1 METRRRDFIKQG
13 AAIGATV
20 GVFGASG
27 LNAEQRQT
35 QIPSQRTKAVMS
47 LFDLKYPIFQA
58 RQAMRPGRLSHSL
71 CQMLAQW
78 VR

>member
-1 METRRRDFIKQG
+1 METRRRDFIKKG

-58 RQAMRPGRLSHSL
+58 PTGNAAGPA
-71 CQMLAQW
+71 LALAVSDA